1 MFGLSRK
8 SSRRDRL
15 RGLPLGIVAR
25 ACALPCTTAQGFS
38 WVCLSIRAG
47 GWGRVFS
54 FQGACGLRPPCVAC
68 FVPSCACRL
77 RPGLRPAGGL
87 AVLASTPWG
96 FRLAVRCVPV
106 SVANIARDTPKCQA
120 LFAKKIS
127 GWPVTPLR
135 GVKNFFTGLAMS
147 ATRAIYGFMRA
158 GHSGRNDPGLMRAG
172 FRSAARGS
180 RPALPRVRGS
190 KYCGPYV
197 GARICLARWAGWQF
211 AQGPG
216 TGGRGSIYI
225 NLDIFI
231 PRA

>member
-77 RPGLRPAGGL
+77 RPGLRPAGGACRACL
-87 AVLASTPWG
+87 NSVGFSACCSVCPCQRGQYSTGHTEMSSP
-96 FRLAVRCVPV
+96 FC
-106 SVANIARDTPKCQA
+106 
-120 LFAKKIS
+120 KKIF
-127 GWPVTPLR
+127 
-135 GVKNFFTGLAMS
+135 GVARYSPTGSKKFFTGLAMS

-172 FRSAARGS
+172 FRFAARGT

>member
-120 LFAKKIS
+120 LFAKKFS

-135 GVKNFFTGLAMS
+135 GVKNFSRAWLCPRRARYMDSCG
-147 ATRAIYGFMRA
+147 RAIPGEMIPALCGRVSDLLRA
-158 GHSGRNDPGLMRAG
+158 DPVQHSPGCAARNIAGLT
-172 FRSAARGS
+172 SARGS
-180 RPALPRVRGS
+180 ASPA
-190 KYCGPYV
+190 GPV
-197 GARICLARWAGWQF
+197 GNLHKGQEL
-211 AQGPG
+211 
-216 TGGRGSIYI
+216 GGGGV
-225 NLDIFI
+225 FI
-231 PRA
+231 